1 MDTGDIIYF
10 VIIIAA
16 LIISAITKASQAK
29 RKNRQA
35 PVPQPSPPPLVRQ
48 KAEPIETQTDIESLF
63 EKIILQEK
71 EEDAPVEVEEV
82 EIEVEEPVL
91 DSTESIEYM
100 SEEQLHKEHF
110 NKSDDGAY
118 ALDQE
123 EERHLEVDLRQAI
136 IHNAILN
143 RPKL

>member
-29 RKNRQA
+29 RKNKKA
-35 PVPQPSPPPLVRQ
+35 PPVQQPSPPPLVRQ

-71 EEDAPVEVEEV
+71 EEDAPVEEV

-123 EERHLEVDLRQAI
+123 ERHLEVDLRQAI